1 MEKVSKENKV
11 LILNNLER
19 LVMEMLLELVM
30 RGSATFKVPRYR
42 TEREKNGE
50 IHSPFR
56 CVTYNNNR
64 SRHRFCLL
72 IYMLAEIHRLLA
84 EGGSCTV
91 RGLYYRNTQLIRAQS
106 FIVAAKLDVC
116 RILNTAPFHLGILS
130 ASKGLLAGDI
140 RMTMSNGDILDCNAY
155 GGAISLPIDFE
166 NVDHIDTRAELVLI
180 VEKESV
186 FESLLSRN
194 IFNSF
199 GIRLILVTGKGYPD
213 CSTRRLVHRLTME
226 FNLPAY
232 ILVDADPFG
241 IEIMLVYRHGSQSL
255 DFTSNLLATPSL
267 RWVGLHPSEICSLA
281 IGGTAPLSQEDNKK
295 INDMLNRK
303 NMDLGVRQEL
313 YKLQQMQLKAE
324 IESVL
329 DFLCGDYIPN
339 KVNRNLFL

>member
-1 MEKVSKENKV
+1 MEIVSKENKV
-11 LILNNLER
+11 LLDKLEQ
-19 LVMEMLLELVM
+19 LIMEALSELVM
-30 RGSATFKVPRYR
+30 HGSATFKVPRNR
-42 TEREKNGE
+42 REREDIEK

-56 CVTYNNNR
+56 RVSYNNNR

-84 EGGSCTV
+84 QGGSCTV

-140 RMTMSNGDILDCNAY
+140 RMIMSNGDVLDGNAY

-166 NVDHIDTRAELVLI
+166 NVDHIDTRAELVLV

-194 IFNSF
+194 IFSSF

-226 FNLPAY
+226 FNLPTY

-241 IEIMLVYRHGSQSL
+241 IEIMLVYRHGSQSMN
-255 DFTSNLLATPSL
+255 FTSNLLASPSL
-267 RWVGLHPSEICSLA
+267 RWVGLHPSEIFSLA
-281 IGGTAPLSQEDNKK
+281 IGGTAPLSREDNKK

-303 NMDLGVRQEL
+303 NMDPGVRQEL